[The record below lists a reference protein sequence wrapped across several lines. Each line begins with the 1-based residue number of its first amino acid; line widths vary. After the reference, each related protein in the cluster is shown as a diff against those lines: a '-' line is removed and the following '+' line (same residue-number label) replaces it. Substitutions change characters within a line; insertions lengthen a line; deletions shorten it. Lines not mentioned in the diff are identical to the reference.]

1 MTEDVVELMD
11 DLEIESTHLLGHS
24 MGGKTAMNFALQ
36 HSVRV
41 DGLVIA
47 DIAPVDYPHLH
58 RETLDAL
65 LTLDLSDF
73 SSRDEIDSAL
83 QNSFPDGS
91 MRNFLMKGV
100 VRTESGFEWMF
111 NLDAINKGYPCLMEA
126 VLGWQPFEGPTL
138 FVHGGKSDYV
148 RQEHTVAIRT
158 QFPYAEIS
166 TIENAGHWIH
176 ADAPGE
182 FGQIV
187 MSFLDSI

>member
-1 MTEDVVELMD
+1 MTEDVVELMN

-100 VRTESGFEWMF
+100 VRAESGFEWMF

-148 RQEHTVAIRT
+148 RQEHTVAIQT

-176 ADAPGE
+176 SDAPGE